1 MLDFFNTY
9 DIIKIEQNKPYKGV
23 LMGFLT
29 TILSLLM
36 VLWGF
41 PTQIIKNHRE
51 KSCGIVLPMVILP
64 TTVFIVRMVYA
75 FQKKA
80 WGIVIPDTIGFLLST
95 VILTQW
101 FIYNFRKKK
110 P

>member
-1 MLDFFNTY
+1 
-9 DIIKIEQNKPYKGV
+9 
-23 LMGFLT
+23 
-29 TILSLLM
+29 
-36 VLWGF
+36 
-41 PTQIIKNHRE
+41 
-51 KSCGIVLPMVILP
+51 MVILP

-110 P
+110 T